1 MKHFIKAINCLFIL
15 STNSLSSQDVN
26 PFTGS
31 VNYGVPI
38 LSIPSDRGNAVPI
51 NLSYGGNGIGVLQ
64 PASEVGLGWGLSAGG
79 SIIRV
84 VNGVPDDFNG
94 PMFDNITK
102 TFINQRG
109 VLSPNGPTNME
120 ILSSKRNLDSTTF
133 YYPSYDSYSV
143 SGPGIG
149 GTMTPLLLSY
159 MSFSLSSP
167 GQYSYDPST
176 SGTWKKPQFMFYGD
190 FSDTLTSRHY
200 PTSPVSINTPFRLP
214 QDQFREYCYND
225 ATPYFGK
232 RGDGYGVNCNEN
244 FDQEKNRLA
253 TSNYV
258 EYYQDPYTGT
268 IAGFYITNSAGFVY
282 HYGLPIYSYSSVN
295 YSYPLNRDYSIPKY
309 TSSYSQDTK
318 NYTGNNYYVEHDFQN
333 EKGTYITEVKETNTI
348 PVEWKLTSITGPDY
362 EDVGKN
368 GIDDAD
374 KGYWVSFEYNLWSNS
389 FNTRYPTYGFNYL
402 YGIHDETT
410 NLRFQN
416 PKKRSGKFATANLSN
431 EQIWYLNAIKTST
444 HKAIFVRDV
453 RNDEVGAIPNYDASL
468 NDSLKISSMGTV
480 TAWHGKIFDE
490 GGATSYTPCLTYPP
504 TNYAKTIQFGN
515 VSSLVLKFNE
525 LDLARHLV
533 NGKWIY
539 DELHVFAGP
548 NDACPEISFT
558 HNSQNYTSPFIA
570 GLGLNANVPMNQ
582 EITINSPTYTCIT
595 FKIVKKC
602 SGQSYA
608 YANGF
613 NVEWHAISNKKT
625 PQLFVK
631 RVLLFNNSA
640 TTNSV
645 FSNINSITSANS
657 DFDFSNTSAS
667 ISPPFNETWYQ
678 ANKSFLDANTLK
690 GTLLEY
696 DYSLAN
702 NYHKNI
708 NVKENRTTRISSPS
722 HIQSNL
728 SVNTVTVGTG
738 KLTLNKIVPLELGGN
753 QLYPS
758 LKFDYNKSIST
769 DNPDFNPM
777 KADYWGYYKS
787 DLSSLGYYR
796 YTTSVSKDF
805 TDAWML
811 RKITSPMG
819 GITEIEYESN
829 SYNRVIRGDG
839 GHRGPSHIF
848 PIEEINNAI
857 YLEEGNNLTNDISD
871 VYYPNGGSTISVDF
885 FYPEN
890 VDEDYLNNSPDPASL
905 YNHISGSIETY
916 TYNSSAPLPLYPD
929 FGLYDQYYTGNGW
942 IRFTGAPGI
951 TTMYGNGSR
960 VKKITNKNG
969 TKDSYSIL
977 YEYENGVALNEAH
990 KFTNPVYRHESMS
1003 RWGDSVADKLR
1014 PFGSDPYDLSPSIG
1028 YSKVKVK
1035 NLGQINESKGWTETT
1050 FCTSD
1055 FTNVNGVVSFID
1067 NFKPN
1072 LSGKIVFPISAAST
1086 YTDIIWKD
1094 IITCTRLDTGTILEY
1109 VDKFSPYWGLTKEKA
1124 VYDVNGNMLSKD
1136 VFEYETTEQGAIVEN
1151 FLFMIKEKPY
1161 TPPPPSWDP
1170 LNGTAVGHYS
1180 PCRVFEGT
1188 NKTYQT
1194 CIKRQFPAVLK
1205 STTSYGMGTKSI
1217 TKTLKRD
1224 EVTGEAT
1231 VIQIIGDNNTSALA
1245 IKTPAFRVPQY
1256 LEMGPKSVNKD
1267 YKNLLGAQA
1276 YYYSVIDS
1284 SLTGTTG
1291 NPSINF
1297 AGANAN
1303 VYSTN
1308 SLVRGY
1314 NSSSNTYTN
1323 SSVTLPYW
1331 FSKSSYNWSGDVGS
1345 IDTYGLY
1352 KKSELSLS
1360 PFNYANP
1367 SASNSKW
1374 RFGGEVSLLDEK
1386 GHTIETRGFNN
1397 KFGATKLDF
1406 YSKYVISQISN
1417 CNYKSFTFSGF
1428 ELDNT
1433 TLGLG
1438 INDGEI
1444 NMPSNTSII
1453 IPSGVGGFVPHSGK
1467 YVAQVSNTGM
1477 GPNYSVAFEGI
1488 GSNGEELGLLRDR
1501 IYRASVWVHS
1511 TSGNTSRIV
1520 LNLNGSVGGV
1530 TINQTATMAYSDTK
1544 AVTVGSWKLLY
1555 VDIKVPATYSA
1566 TGGTTNKLT
1575 AYLELPSGGVAYF
1588 DDFQLHPIE
1597 SSVASKVYDTT
1608 NGRILADINSD
1619 GYATKY
1625 EYDSAGRVTAIYQE
1639 IPGVGLKLIKTN
1651 SYNYARGTN

>member
-1 MKHFIKAINCLFIL
+1 MKHLFIRATHL
-15 STNSLSSQDVN
+15 TFMLFSFSVVAQDVN

-31 VNYGVPI
+31 VNYGAPV
-38 LSIPSDRGNAVPI
+38 LSVPSDRGNAVPI

-94 PMFDNITK
+94 PMFDNRTK

-109 VLSPNGPTNME
+109 VLSPYGPTNME
-120 ILSSKRNLDSTTF
+120 VQSSKRNLDSTTF
-133 YYPSYDSYSV
+133 FYPSYDSYSV
-143 SGPGIG
+143 NGPGIG
-149 GTMTPLLLSY
+149 GTMTPLLFSY
-159 MSFSLSSP
+159 MSFSLSP
-167 GQYSYDPST
+167 EGEYSYDPST
-176 SGTWKKPQFMFYGD
+176 SGVWKQPQFMFYGD

-200 PTSPVSINTPFRLP
+200 PTSPVSSSTSFKMP
-214 QDQFREYCYND
+214 QDVVHNKCYND
-225 ATPYFGK
+225 ATPYYGK
-232 RGDGYGVNCNEN
+232 RGNGDIVNCNEN
-244 FDQEKNRLA
+244 FNQYTNRLA

-258 EYYQDPYTGT
+258 EYYLDQTTGT
-268 IAGFYITNSAGFVY
+268 IAGFYITNSAGYKY
-282 HYGLPIYSYSSVN
+282 HYGLAIYSNSSVN
-295 YSYPLNRDYSIPKY
+295 YTYPLNKDYSIPKY
-309 TSSYSQDTK
+309 TSSYTQDVK

-333 EKGTYITEVKETNTI
+333 GKGTYITEVKETNKI

-362 EDVGKN
+362 VEVGNN
-368 GIDDAD
+368 GFDDAD
-374 KGYWVSFEYNLWSNS
+374 KGYWVSFEYKLWSNN
-389 FNTRYPTYGFNYL
+389 FNTRYPTYGFDYL

-410 NLRFQN
+410 NLQFSN
-416 PKKRSGKFATANLSN
+416 LVKRSGKFATANLSN
-431 EQIWYLNAIKTST
+431 EEVYYLNAIKTST

-453 RNDEVGAIPNYDASL
+453 RNDEVSAIANYDASL
-468 NDSLKISSMGTV
+468 NDSIKISPTGTV

-490 GGATSYTPCLTYPP
+490 GGSGTYYPCTTYPS
-504 TNYAKTIQFGN
+504 TNYIKTIQFGN

-525 LDLARHLV
+525 LDLTRYWNGV
-533 NGKWIY
+533 NWIY
-539 DELHVFAGP
+539 DELHIYAGP
-548 NDACPEISFT
+548 NDISPEISFT

-570 GLGLNANVPMNQ
+570 SLGLNPNVPMNQ
-582 EITINSPTYTCIT
+582 EITISSPTYTCIT

-602 SGQSYA
+602 SGQSNE

-625 PQLFVK
+625 PQLLVK
-631 RVLLFNNSA
+631 RVLLFNNN
-640 TTNSV
+640 TTANSV

-657 DFDFSNTSAS
+657 DFDFSNTTAS
-667 ISPPFNETWYQ
+667 TAPPFNEGWYQ
-678 ANKSFLDANTLK
+678 ANKTFLDANTLK

-708 NVKENRTTRISSPS
+708 NVKENRTTRLSTPS
-722 HIQSNL
+722 EIQSNL
-728 SVNTVTVGTG
+728 TVNTVTVGMG

-758 LKFDYNKSIST
+758 LKFDYNKTVST
-769 DNPDFNPM
+769 DNPDFNPR

-796 YTTSVSKDF
+796 YTTSVSKDY
-805 TDAWML
+805 TDAWLL

-829 SYNRVIRGDG
+829 SYNKVIRGDG
-839 GHRGPSHIF
+839 GHRGPSRIF
-848 PIEEINNAI
+848 PLEDLHNGFH
-857 YLEEGNNLTNDISD
+857 LEEGNNLTNDLSD
-871 VYYPNGGSTISVDF
+871 VYYSGGGSSFSI
-885 FYPEN
+885 
-890 VDEDYLNNSPDPASL
+890 DYFAPLNNDSYWNNPPDPAYLDNSL
-905 YNHISGSIETY
+905 AGPKTY
-916 TYNSSAPLPLYPD
+916 TYNTSAPLPMYPD
-929 FGLYDQYYTGNGW
+929 DIGIGDNYTGNGW
-942 IRFTGAPGI
+942 IRFTGTAGV
-951 TTMYGNGSR
+951 TTMYGNGVR
-960 VKKITNKNG
+960 VKKIVNKNG
-969 TKDSYSIL
+969 TKDSYSTL

-990 KFTNPVYRHESMS
+990 KFTSPVYRHKSMS
-1003 RWGDSVADKLR
+1003 SDTVADKLK

-1055 FTNVNGVVSFID
+1055 FTNVNGVVSYID

-1072 LSGKIVFPISAAST
+1072 HSGKTTFEHSTVST
-1086 YTDIIWKD
+1086 YTNIVYPD
-1094 IITCTRLDTGTILEY
+1094 IITCARIDTGTVLEY
-1109 VDKFSPYWGLTKEKA
+1109 VDKFSPYWGLTKEQA

-1136 VFEYETTEQGAIVEN
+1136 VFDYETTEQGAMVEN
-1151 FLFMIKEKPY
+1151 FLFAINIKPY
-1161 TPPPPSWDP
+1161 TGPPTNPY
-1170 LNGTAVGHYS
+1170 NNEYFS
-1180 PCRVFEGT
+1180 PCLYFETT
-1188 NKTYQT
+1188 NTLYQT

-1217 TKTLKRD
+1217 TETLKRD
-1224 EVTGEAT
+1224 EVTGEGS
-1231 VIQIIGDNNTSALA
+1231 VIQIKGDNNTSALA
-1245 IKTPAFRVPQY
+1245 IKTPAFRVSQY
-1256 LEMGPKSVNKD
+1256 AAMGPKSIDANW
-1267 YKNLLGAQA
+1267 KNILGAEA
-1276 YYYSVIDS
+1276 YYYSVVDS
-1284 SLTGTTG
+1284 SLTGTSGT
-1291 NPSINF
+1291 PSVNF

-1303 VYSTN
+1303 VYSTS

-1314 NSSSNTYTN
+1314 NSSSNIYTN

-1331 FSKSSYNWSGDVGS
+1331 FNKSSYSWSGDVGS

-1352 KKSELSLS
+1352 KKSELSS
-1360 PFNYANP
+1360 NPFNYANP

-1433 TLGLG
+1433 TLGIG
-1438 INDGEI
+1438 VNDGEI

-1467 YVAQVSNTGM
+1467 YVAQVYNTGM

-1501 IYRASVWVHS
+1501 IFRASVWVHS
-1511 TSGNTSRIV
+1511 TSSNTSRIV
-1520 LNLNGSVGGV
+1520 INLNGSVGGV
-1530 TINQTATMAYSDTK
+1530 TINQTTTMAYSDAK
-1544 AVTVGSWKLLY
+1544 SITVGSWKLLY
-1555 VDIKVPATYSA
+1555 VDMKVPATYSA

-1575 AYLELPSGGVAYF
+1575 AYVELPSGGVAYF

-1597 SSVASKVYDTT
+1597 SSVSSKVYDTT
-1608 NGRILADINSD
+1608 NGRILADISSE

-1625 EYDSAGRVTAIYQE
+1625 EYDYAGRVTAIYQE

-1651 SYNYARGTN
+1651 SYNYAQGTN